1 MFDILI
7 VEHNTSTA
15 LAIAIIGNKFKIIYG
30 IPSDTV
36 RDDLRDRIYLVLKGG
51 KIFRICG
58 YKGSPPQLV

>member
-7 VEHNTSTA
+7 VEHNTSA

-36 RDDLRDRIYLVLKGG
+36 RDDLHDRIYLVLKGG
-51 KIFRICG
+51 KIF
-58 YKGSPPQLV
+58 

>member
-15 LAIAIIGNKFKIIYG
+15 LAIAIIGNKFKIINE

-51 KIFRICG
+51 KIF
-58 YKGSPPQLV
+58 